1 MSALFPS
8 LLNDKKSYTDKELE
22 WFSLDTEETVT
33 KEIKCPV
40 CESTRD
46 DWDVEDSCVC
56 KRQKRQ

>member
-22 WFSLDTEETVT
+22 WFSLDTKETVT
-33 KEIKCPV
+33 KEITCPV

-46 DWDVEDSCVC
+46 
-56 KRQKRQ
+56 RA